1 MTAIAPHY
9 WQKNKNLI
17 FNFLK
22 RDLYFVKTPWW
33 IKKLYPNCVWDIPT
47 KEKILYLTFDDGPH
61 PTITPFVLQQLKKYN
76 AKATFFCIGDN
87 AKKYPAVMQQIVN
100 EGHTIGNHT
109 MHHLNGWKTDDGIY
123 LNNIKEAQQYINS
136 ILFRPPYGR
145 IKKSQLTKLSSFH
158 PPLSTIMWTI
168 LAGDW
173 EQSLSPEKCF
183 NQLKNKIYPGAIV
196 VFHDSEKAVERM
208 EYAFPKLL
216 EYAFK
221 QGYSFKR
228 IEE

>member
-9 WQKNKNLI
+9 WQKNKKSI

-47 KEKILYLTFDDGPH
+47 KEKTLYISFDDGPH
-61 PTITPFVLQQLKKYN
+61 PTITPFVLQELKKYN

-109 MHHLNGWKTDDGIY
+109 MHHLNGWKTDDEIY
-123 LNNIKEAQQYINS
+123 LSNIKEAQQFINS
-136 ILFRPPYGR
+136 TLFRPPYGR
-145 IKKSQLTKLSSFH
+145 IKKSQLSKLSSLH
-158 PPLSTIMWTI
+158 STHSTIMWTI

-173 EQSLSPEKCF
+173 EQSLTPEKCF
-183 NQLKNKIYPGAIV
+183 NQIKNKIYPGAIV

-216 EYAFK
+216 AHAFE